1 MGKHNENANVA
12 DDRPVGAGPSVTRAT
27 TIGQQL
33 RLDIMSGRLTP
44 GSKLH
49 LEDLRAEMGV
59 SLSPLREGLSRL
71 VAEGFVTSQDQRGY
85 SVAPV
90 SKANLLEIL
99 ELRTTLEVRALRVAI
114 EQGDDAWETDI
125 LSAHHLLSKI
135 GDQER
140 WTERFYE
147 EWEDRHRAFHSALIK
162 GSNAPLLLHFCQMLW
177 DMGHRYRRIFVRTD
191 PPKRN
196 IGREHKD
203 LLEAT
208 LRRDADAACKI
219 LEDHIQRTGQNILR
233 NMP

>member
-1 MGKHNENANVA
+1 MGKQNETANVA
-12 DDRPVGAGPSVTRAT
+12 DDRPAGAGPSVTRAT
-27 TIGQQL
+27 TIGQQI
-33 RLDIMSGRLTP
+33 RQDIMSGRLAP

-71 VAEGFVTSQDQRGY
+71 VTEGLVTSQDQRGY

-90 SKANLLEIL
+90 SKANLMEIL
-99 ELRTTLEVRALRVAI
+99 DLRTNLEVRALRAAI
-114 EQGDDAWETDI
+114 EQGDDAWETDV
-125 LSAHHLLSKI
+125 LSSHHLLTKI
-135 GDQER
+135 GDKER
-140 WTERFYE
+140 WTEPFYE

-162 GSNAPLLLHFCQMLW
+162 GSNAPLLLQFCQTLW
-177 DMGHRYRRIFVRTD
+177 DMGHRYRSIFVRAA
-191 PPKRN
+191 PPKRD

-203 LLEAT
+203 LLDAT

-219 LEDHIQRTGQNILR
+219 LVDHIERTGRNIIR